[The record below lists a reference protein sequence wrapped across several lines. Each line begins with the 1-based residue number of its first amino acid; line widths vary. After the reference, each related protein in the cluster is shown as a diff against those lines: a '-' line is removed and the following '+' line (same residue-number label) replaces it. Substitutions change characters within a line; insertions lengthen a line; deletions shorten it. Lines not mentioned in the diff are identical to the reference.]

1 MTGRHSSRVALFTS
15 IPTIRSLTSMNRRSF
30 FAMAFAAA
38 VTRTHSARAI
48 ATTPAS
54 AALVD
59 VAAVDRNRILTAA
72 NAYLKQ
78 QPITITSSTS
88 PRSPGG
94 PHDYFSEGDYW
105 WPNPANPSGPYIQR
119 DGFSNPANFNAHREA
134 LIRLSIQVP
143 ALAAA
148 WKLTRKREYA
158 THAAK
163 HLRAWFVDPATRMN
177 PNLEHAQA
185 IFGLNKGRGIG
196 IIDTL
201 HLVEVARAIA
211 VLEPSAALNDS
222 DKATTITWFRDYL
235 TWMTTSSNGIAERD
249 AKNNHGTCWLLQ
261 VAEFARL
268 TGNAG
273 ITQFARDRFRTVI
286 VPTQVAPDGSLPL
299 ELARTKPYSY
309 SLFNLDALSTASQ
322 VLSNPTEN
330 LWTFETPD
338 GRGMRKAVAFMTPF
352 IRNKKTWP
360 YAHDVEHFDELPVRQ
375 ISLLFAGMA
384 YNDPSYI
391 ALWKTLDPDPTSAEI
406 IRNYPIRQPL
416 LWVD

>member
-1 MTGRHSSRVALFTS
+1 
-15 IPTIRSLTSMNRRSF
+15 MNRRSF
-30 FAMAFAAA
+30 STMAFAAA
-38 VTRTHSARAI
+38 ITRTHFALAI
-48 ATTPAS
+48 SVAS
-54 AALVD
+54 AGDTAMVD
-59 VAAVDRNRILTAA
+59 VAAIDRTRILTAA
-72 NAYLKQ
+72 NKYLKQ
-78 QPITITSSTS
+78 QPITLTSSTS

-105 WPNPANPSGPYIQR
+105 WPNPANPDGPYIQR

-134 LIRLSIQVP
+134 MIRLSVQVP

-148 WKLTRKREYA
+148 WKLTRKHDYA

-163 HLRAWFVDPATRMN
+163 HLRAWFVDPATLMN

-185 IFGLNKGRGIG
+185 IFGINKGRGIG

-211 VLEPSAALNDS
+211 VLEPSGALNTGDQ
-222 DKATTITWFRDYL
+222 ATVIAWFRDYL
-235 TWMTTSSNGIAERD
+235 AWMTTSPNGIAERD

-268 TGNAG
+268 TGKTSV
-273 ITQFARDRFRTVI
+273 TQFARDRFRTVI
-286 VPTQVAPDGSLPL
+286 VPTQIAPDGSLPL

-309 SLFNLDALSTASQ
+309 CLFNLDALSTASR
-322 VLSNPTEN
+322 VLSTPSED
-330 LWTFETPD
+330 LWNFETSD
-338 GRGMRKAVAFMTPF
+338 GRGMRKAVAFMVPF
-352 IRNKKTWP
+352 IRDKQTWP
-360 YAHDVEHFDELPVRQ
+360 YARDVEHFNELPVRQ
-375 ISLLFAGMA
+375 VSLLFAAMA
-384 YNDPSYI
+384 YNNPSYI
-391 ALWKTLDPDPTSAEI
+391 ALWKTLDPDPISAEI

>member
-1 MTGRHSSRVALFTS
+1 M
-15 IPTIRSLTSMNRRSF
+15 MNRRNFS
-30 FAMAFAAA
+30 AMAFAAA
-38 VTRTHSARAI
+38 VTRVNLARALS
-48 ATTPAS
+48 AAPAS
-54 AALVD
+54 GTTLID
-59 VAAVDRNRILTAA
+59 VAAVDRTRILTAA

-105 WPNPANPSGPYIQR
+105 WPNPANPGGPYIQR

-134 LIRLSIQVP
+134 LIRLSLQVP
-143 ALAAA
+143 ALVAA

-201 HLVEVARAIA
+201 HLVEVARATA
-211 VLEPSAALNDS
+211 VLGPSAALNDS
-222 DKATTITWFRDYL
+222 DKAATVTWFRDYL
-235 TWMTTSSNGIAERD
+235 TWMTTSPNGIAERD

-268 TGNAG
+268 TSNAG

-286 VPTQVAPDGSLPL
+286 VPTQIAPDGSLPL

-322 VLSNPTEN
+322 VLSNSTDN
-330 LWTFETPD
+330 LWNFETPD
-338 GRGMRKAVAFMTPF
+338 GRGMRKAVAFMVPF
-352 IRNKKTWP
+352 IRDKRTWP

-375 ISLLFAGMA
+375 VSLLFGGMA

-391 ALWKTLDPDPTSAEI
+391 ALWKTLNPDPTSAEI